1 MCVETILINTIAS
14 SLQALACHIDTHR
27 KHNLACLVSEEHQ
40 RLFVKDLKKRDN
52 CFVSHKEEVANE
64 KQTIPTSSESPE
76 RL

>member
-27 KHNLACLVSEEHQ
+27 KHNLACLVFRGASETFCE
-40 RLFVKDLKKRDN
+40 
-52 CFVSHKEEVANE
+52 SHKEEVANE
-64 KQTIPTSSESPE
+64 KQTIPASSESPE